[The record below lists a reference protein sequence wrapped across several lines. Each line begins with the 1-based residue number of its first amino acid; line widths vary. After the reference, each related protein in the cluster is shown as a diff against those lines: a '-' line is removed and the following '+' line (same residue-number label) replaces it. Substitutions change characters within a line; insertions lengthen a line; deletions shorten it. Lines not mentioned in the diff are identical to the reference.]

1 MYIKH
6 DSTIPIPGEEVAFSF
21 AEIVVDKYR
30 TAMAAWEY
38 FYPKM
43 LKGGSITVP
52 EYDSCMDIKRATNDF
67 LHDKPER
74 LEINENRWFIVKQ

>member
-6 DSTIPIPGEEVAFSF
+6 DSTIPIPGEEPAFSF
-21 AEIVVDKYR
+21 AEIVVDKFR

-52 EYDSCMDIKRATNDF
+52 EYDSCVDIKRATNEF
-67 LHDKPER
+67 LNDKPEK
-74 LEINENRWFIVKQ
+74 LETNENGWFIVKQ